1 MEDTSGMHGNSSKE
15 QVLLLIQTTLT
26 LLEPQDK
33 LELATPSLERNC
45 TNANRELQK
54 DTPLPALSKKLLL
67 PADQLKLDSMFTQIS

>member
-1 MEDTSGMHGNSSKE
+1 MVEDTSGMHGNSSKE

-33 LELATPSLERNC
+33 LELAKPSLERN
-45 TNANRELQK
+45 TNANLELQK